1 MKAVILAG
9 GAGTRLQPLTTEL
22 PKPMVSLFG
31 KPVLEHILLLLR
43 KNGVEEAAI
52 TLHYLPE
59 AVTGYFGDGSSWGM
73 HLEYFYEKEPLGT
86 AGGVRA
92 CRDFLGQEDFIV
104 ISGDCVCDFD
114 LADCARLHRERH
126 AEATLLLHRVAEPLE
141 YGLVRTDEQ
150 GRVTAFVEKPGW
162 GQVFTDQVNT
172 GVYLLSPAVLDRVP
186 EGRCFDF
193 SKDLFPQ
200 LLRDKRPLYGQVPRG
215 YWRDMGECGTYL
227 QTVVDALDGKVILD
241 LGLPQRRDGVWSAE
255 PLDESVEI
263 TAPCWIGPEVQLGP
277 WSKIG
282 PHTVLERGATVGRES
297 VLRRTVVM
305 GAAVGAESQLEGA
318 ILCPNARVGDGCSLY
333 PGAVVGAQATVGDHA
348 VLRPQV
354 RIWPGL
360 QVKPGSRLTASLVSG
375 PGPGGLVFDDDGLM
389 RGRIGGDLGPE
400 LVMDLGSAMAEESG
414 QVAVGW
420 SGGPGAE
427 ALALAAAAGVT
438 AAGGWVVD
446 HDGASPA
453 AASWM
458 GEFYGITGGLFLEQR
473 EEQLNL
479 YCFGPQGQLLPRDR
493 QRKLESN
500 LLRRSLRRPPAQRMG
515 GRRTLANVSESYL
528 AAAVQAAGPTR
539 SARPAGPVKAPV
551 PDAMTVAVIESDGE
565 LLAAGLE
572 WLGCQVPR
580 SVEQKVPAF
589 AARQGGRALA
599 VWTEEGHELSREEV
613 LLLTCLALAD
623 AGERQ
628 IHLPP
633 EAPAAAERLIRSLD
647 GQVERG
653 SWTGRQR
660 CLGDALFAACLIV
673 RQMQSTGQSLT
684 QLVRQ
689 LPGCQVQ
696 RRVVPLRG
704 GRSAVM
710 GALSKRFPDARRME
724 HGMRVDLEGGS
735 VWVAPA
741 GNQEALRLAAEGPEA
756 EIARELCDFMAREAS
771 QWDCL

>member
-43 KNGVEEAAI
+43 KNGVKEAAI

-59 AVTGYFGDGSSWGM
+59 AVTGYFGDGSDWGM

-141 YGLVRTDEQ
+141 YGLVRTDEE

-172 GVYLLSPAVLDRVP
+172 GVYLLSPTVLERVP
-186 EGRCFDF
+186 EGRSFDF

-255 PLDESVEI
+255 PLEESVEI
-263 TAPCWIGPEVQLGP
+263 AAPCWIGPEVQLGP
-277 WSKIG
+277 WSKLG

-333 PGAVVGAQATVGDHA
+333 PGAVVGAEASVGDHA

-375 PGPGGLVFDDDGLM
+375 AGPGSLVFDDDGVI
-389 RGRIGGDLGPE
+389 RGLIGSDLGPE
-400 LVMDLGSAMAEESG
+400 LILDLGSALAEESA

-420 SGGPGAE
+420 SGGAGAE
-427 ALALAAAAGVT
+427 ALALAAVAGVT

-453 AASWM
+453 AAAWL
-458 GEFYGITGGLFLEQR
+458 GEFYGVSGGLFLEQR
-473 EEQLNL
+473 EERLNL

-493 QRKLESN
+493 QRKLESS

-515 GRRTLANVSESYL
+515 GRRTLGSVSESYL
-528 AAAVQAAGPTR
+528 AAAVQAAG
-539 SARPAGPVKAPV
+539 AGNAGGAHPVTA
-551 PDAMTVAVIESDGE
+551 AVVETEGA
-565 LLAAGLE
+565 LLAASLE
-572 WLGCQVPR
+572 WLGCQVLQNA
-580 SVEQKVPAF
+580 EAGVPAF
-589 AARQGGRALA
+589 AARQGGRELA
-599 VWTEEGHELSREEV
+599 VWTEEGKELSREEV

-633 EAPAAAERLIRSLD
+633 EAPAAAERLIQSLG
-647 GQVERG
+647 GQVVQG
-653 SWTGRQR
+653 PWTGRQR
-660 CLGDALFAACLIV
+660 CLGDALFAVCLIV
-673 RQMQSTGQSLT
+673 RQMQSTGQPLKE
-684 QLVRQ
+684 LVRQ

-696 RRVVPLRG
+696 RRVIPLRG

-741 GNQEALRLAAEGPEA
+741 GKREALRLAAEGPRE
-756 EIARELCDFMAREAS
+756 EIARELCDFMAQEAR

>member
-59 AVTGYFGDGSSWGM
+59 AVTGYFGDGSRWGM
-73 HLEYFYEKEPLGT
+73 RLEYFYEEQPLGT
-86 AGGVRA
+86 AGGVKA

-114 LADCARLHRERH
+114 LADCARLHRERR
-126 AEATLLLHRVAEPLE
+126 AEASLLLHRVAEPLE
-141 YGLVRTDEQ
+141 YGLVRTDEE

-186 EGRCFDF
+186 DGRSFDF

-241 LGLPQRRDGVWSAE
+241 LGLPQRGDGIWSAA
-255 PLDESVEI
+255 PLDESAEV

-277 WSKIG
+277 WSKLG

-333 PGAVVGAQATVGDHA
+333 PGAVVGANATVGDHG

-354 RIWPGL
+354 RVWPGL
-360 QVKPGSRLTASLVSG
+360 QVKAGSRLTASLVSG
-375 PGPGGLVFDDDGLM
+375 PGPGGLVFDDDGIISGL
-389 RGRIGGDLGPE
+389 IGGDLGPE
-400 LVMDLGSAMAEESG
+400 LVLDLGSALAEESG

-427 ALALAAAAGVT
+427 TLALAAAAGVT

-446 HDGASPA
+446 HDGVSPA

-458 GEFYGITGGLFLEQR
+458 GEFYGLTGGLFLQQQGDR
-473 EEQLNL
+473 LQL
-479 YCFGPQGQLLPRDR
+479 YCFGPQGQLLSRDR
-493 QRKLESN
+493 QRKLEST

-515 GRRTLANVSESYL
+515 GRRALANVSESYL
-528 AAAVQAAGPTR
+528 AAAVQAAGP
-539 SARPAGPVKAPV
+539 AGSHPVAAAV
-551 PDAMTVAVIESDGE
+551 PEEGGE
-565 LLAAGLE
+565 LLASGLE
-572 WLGCQVPR
+572 WLGCQVSR
-580 SVEQKVPAF
+580 SQQKGVPVF
-589 AARQGGRALA
+589 AARQGGRELA
-599 VWTEEGHELSREEV
+599 VWTEQGAPLSREEV
-613 LLLTCLALAD
+613 LLLTCLALLE
-623 AGERQ
+623 AGERV
-628 IHLPP
+628 IALPP
-633 EAPAAAERLIRSLD
+633 EAPAAAERLIHSLD
-647 GQVERG
+647 GQVKRG
-653 SWTGRQR
+653 PWVGRQR

-673 RQMQSTGQSLT
+673 RQLQHSGQPLT
-684 QLVRQ
+684 ELVRQ
-689 LPGCQVQ
+689 LPGCRVQ
-696 RRVVPLRG
+696 RRVIPLHG

-771 QWDCL
+771 QWDRL

>member
-1 MKAVILAG
+1 
-9 GAGTRLQPLTTEL
+9 
-22 PKPMVSLFG
+22 
-31 KPVLEHILLLLR
+31 
-43 KNGVEEAAI
+43 
-52 TLHYLPE
+52 
-59 AVTGYFGDGSSWGM
+59 
-73 HLEYFYEKEPLGT
+73 
-86 AGGVRA
+86 
-92 CRDFLGQEDFIV
+92 
-104 ISGDCVCDFD
+104 
-114 LADCARLHRERH
+114 
-126 AEATLLLHRVAEPLE
+126 
-141 YGLVRTDEQ
+141 
-150 GRVTAFVEKPGW
+150 
-162 GQVFTDQVNT
+162 
-172 GVYLLSPAVLDRVP
+172 
-186 EGRCFDF
+186 
-193 SKDLFPQ
+193 
-200 LLRDKRPLYGQVPRG
+200 
-215 YWRDMGECGTYL
+215 
-227 QTVVDALDGKVILD
+227 
-241 LGLPQRRDGVWSAE
+241 
-255 PLDESVEI
+255 
-263 TAPCWIGPEVQLGP
+263 
-277 WSKIG
+277 
-282 PHTVLERGATVGRES
+282 
-297 VLRRTVVM
+297 
-305 GAAVGAESQLEGA
+305 
-318 ILCPNARVGDGCSLY
+318 
-333 PGAVVGAQATVGDHA
+333 
-348 VLRPQV
+348 
-354 RIWPGL
+354 
-360 QVKPGSRLTASLVSG
+360 
-375 PGPGGLVFDDDGLM
+375 
-389 RGRIGGDLGPE
+389 
-400 LVMDLGSAMAEESG
+400 
-414 QVAVGW
+414 
-420 SGGPGAE
+420 
-427 ALALAAAAGVT
+427 
-438 AAGGWVVD
+438 
-446 HDGASPA
+446 
-453 AASWM
+453 
-458 GEFYGITGGLFLEQR
+458 
-473 EEQLNL
+473 
-479 YCFGPQGQLLPRDR
+479 
-493 QRKLESN
+493 
-500 LLRRSLRRPPAQRMG
+500 
-515 GRRTLANVSESYL
+515 
-528 AAAVQAAGPTR
+528 
-539 SARPAGPVKAPV
+539 
-551 PDAMTVAVIESDGE
+551 MTVAVIESDGE

>member
-73 HLEYFYEKEPLGT
+73 RLEYFYEKEPLGT
-86 AGGVRA
+86 AGGVKA

-114 LADCARLHRERH
+114 LADCARLHRERQ

-150 GRVTAFVEKPGW
+150 GRITAFVEKPGW

-172 GVYLLSPAVLDRVP
+172 GVYLLSPAVLERVP
-186 EGRCFDF
+186 EGRSFDF

-215 YWRDMGECGTYL
+215 YWRDMGECGAYL
-227 QTVVDALDGKVILD
+227 QTAVDALDGKVILD
-241 LGLPQRRDGVWSAE
+241 LGLPQRQDGIWSAE
-255 PLDESVEI
+255 PLEESAEV

-282 PHTVLERGATVGRES
+282 PHTVLEQGATVGRES

-305 GAAVGAESQLEGA
+305 GASVGAESQLEGA

-333 PGAVVGAQATVGDHA
+333 PGAVVGAGAVVGDHG

-354 RIWPGL
+354 RVWPGL
-360 QVKPGSRLTASLVSG
+360 QVKPGSRLTASLVTG
-375 PGPGGLVFDDDGLM
+375 PGPGGLVFDDDGMM
-389 RGRIGGDLGPE
+389 RGLIGGDLGPE
-400 LVMDLGSAMAEESG
+400 LVMDLGSALAEESG
-414 QVAVGW
+414 QVALGW

-427 ALALAAAAGVT
+427 SLALAAAAGIT

-453 AASWM
+453 AASWL
-458 GEFYGITGGLFLEQR
+458 GEYYGVSGGLFLEQR
-473 EEQLNL
+473 GEQLQL
-479 YCFGPQGQLLPRDR
+479 YCFGPQGQFLPRDR

-515 GRRTLANVSESYL
+515 GRRMLHNVSESYL
-528 AAAVQAAGPTR
+528 AAAVQAAGAA
-539 SARPAGPVKAPV
+539 SSNCH
-551 PDAMTVAVIESDGE
+551 AVTAAVVESGGA
-565 LLAAGLE
+565 LLASGLE
-572 WLGCQVPR
+572 WLGCQVTR
-580 SVEQKVPAF
+580 SMEAGIPAF
-589 AARQGGRALA
+589 ALRRGGMELA
-599 VWTEEGHELSREEV
+599 VWTEEGSELSKEEV
-613 LLLTCLALAD
+613 LLLTCLALVE

-628 IHLPP
+628 IALPP
-633 EAPAAAERLIRSLD
+633 EAPAAAERLIHSLG
-647 GQVERG
+647 GQVEQG
-653 SWTGRQR
+653 GWTGRQR
-660 CLGDALFAACLIV
+660 CLGDALFAGCLIV
-673 RQMQSTGQSLT
+673 RQMQATGHPLT
-684 QLVRQ
+684 EMVRR

-741 GNQEALRLAAEGPEA
+741 GNQEALRLAAEGPKA
-756 EIARELCDFMAREAS
+756 EIARELCDFMAQEAC
-771 QWDCL
+771 QWDSL

>member
-43 KNGVEEAAI
+43 KNGVKEAAI

-59 AVTGYFGDGSSWGM
+59 AVTGYFGDGSDWGM

-141 YGLVRTDEQ
+141 YGLVRTDEE

-172 GVYLLSPAVLDRVP
+172 GVYLLSPTVLERVP
-186 EGRCFDF
+186 EGRSFDF

-255 PLDESVEI
+255 PLEESVEI
-263 TAPCWIGPEVQLGP
+263 AAPCWIGPEVQLGP
-277 WSKIG
+277 WSKLG

-333 PGAVVGAQATVGDHA
+333 PGAVVGAEASVGDHA

-375 PGPGGLVFDDDGLM
+375 AGPGSLVFDDDGVI
-389 RGRIGGDLGPE
+389 RGLIGSDLGPE
-400 LVMDLGSAMAEESG
+400 LILDLGSALAEESA

-420 SGGPGAE
+420 SGGAGAE
-427 ALALAAAAGVT
+427 ALALAAVAGVT

-453 AASWM
+453 AAAWL
-458 GEFYGITGGLFLEQR
+458 GEFYGVSGGLFLEQR
-473 EEQLNL
+473 EERLNL

-493 QRKLESN
+493 QRKLESS

-515 GRRTLANVSESYL
+515 GRRTLGSVSESYL
-528 AAAVQAAGPTR
+528 AAAVQAAG
-539 SARPAGPVKAPV
+539 AENAGGAHPVTA
-551 PDAMTVAVIESDGE
+551 AVVETEGA

-572 WLGCQVPR
+572 WLGCQVLQNA
-580 SVEQKVPAF
+580 EAGVPAF
-589 AARQGGRALA
+589 AARQGGRELA
-599 VWTEEGHELSREEV
+599 VWTEEGKELSREEV

-623 AGERQ
+623 AGECQ

-633 EAPAAAERLIRSLD
+633 EAPAAAERLIQSLG
-647 GQVERG
+647 GQVAQG
-653 SWTGRQR
+653 PWTGRQR
-660 CLGDALFAACLIV
+660 CLGDALFAVCLIV
-673 RQMQSTGQSLT
+673 RQMQSTGQALKE
-684 QLVRQ
+684 LVRQ

-696 RRVVPLRG
+696 RRVIPLRG

-741 GNQEALRLAAEGPEA
+741 GKREALRLAAEGPRE
-756 EIARELCDFMAREAS
+756 EIARELCDFMAQEAR

>member
-43 KNGVEEAAI
+43 KNGVKEAAI

-59 AVTGYFGDGSSWGM
+59 AVTGYFGDGSDWGM

-141 YGLVRTDEQ
+141 YGLVRTDEE

-172 GVYLLSPAVLDRVP
+172 GVYLLSPTVLERVP
-186 EGRCFDF
+186 EGRSFDF

-255 PLDESVEI
+255 PLEESVEI
-263 TAPCWIGPEVQLGP
+263 AAPCWIGPEVQLGP
-277 WSKIG
+277 WSKLG

-333 PGAVVGAQATVGDHA
+333 PGAVVGAEASVGDHA

-375 PGPGGLVFDDDGLM
+375 AGPGSLVFDDDGVI
-389 RGRIGGDLGPE
+389 RGLIGSDLGPE
-400 LVMDLGSAMAEESG
+400 LILDLGSALAEESA

-420 SGGPGAE
+420 SGGAGAE
-427 ALALAAAAGVT
+427 ALALAAVAGVT

-453 AASWM
+453 AAAWL
-458 GEFYGITGGLFLEQR
+458 GEFYGVSGGLFLEQR
-473 EEQLNL
+473 EERLNL

-493 QRKLESN
+493 QRKLESS

-515 GRRTLANVSESYL
+515 GRRTLGSVSESYL
-528 AAAVQAAGPTR
+528 AAAVQAAG
-539 SARPAGPVKAPV
+539 AENAGGAHPVT
-551 PDAMTVAVIESDGE
+551 TVVVETEGA

-572 WLGCQVPR
+572 WLGCQVLQNA
-580 SVEQKVPAF
+580 EAGVPAF
-589 AARQGGRALA
+589 AARQGGRELA
-599 VWTEEGHELSREEV
+599 VWTEEGKELSREEV

-633 EAPAAAERLIRSLD
+633 EAPAAAERLIQSLG
-647 GQVERG
+647 GQVAQG
-653 SWTGRQR
+653 PWTGRQR
-660 CLGDALFAACLIV
+660 CLGDALFAVCLIV
-673 RQMQSTGQSLT
+673 RQMQSTGQPLKE
-684 QLVRQ
+684 LVRQ

-696 RRVVPLRG
+696 RRVIPLRG

-741 GNQEALRLAAEGPEA
+741 GKREALRLAAEGPRE
-756 EIARELCDFMAREAS
+756 EIARELCDFMAQEAR